1 MDSRWSDSKE
11 VEMPAEEFTH
21 TGTDV
26 ASRVRTGF
34 GDSSGAQLSDSS
46 ILSWINDGQ
55 REIVNSNPIL
65 RATKITDVV
74 AGQSDYSFPNDKV
87 LSIEALYIS
96 GYPLTNL
103 SPQSAREYIQ
113 AQDPTKLL
121 TSERPDVWYERAG
134 IITLFPVP
142 NKNLTNGLK
151 LEYIQN
157 PASLGSLSASLGIP
171 DRYFNELVNYV
182 IAQALE
188 MDENYD
194 ASNMKL
200 RQFRDGLD
208 RLSTKD
214 TLSQDS
220 QYTAVPADP
229 ADSWY

>member
-1 MDSRWSDSKE
+1 
-11 VEMPAEEFTH
+11 MPAEEFTH

-34 GDSSGAQLSDSS
+34 GDSSGAQLADSS

-103 SPQSAREYIQ
+103 SPQAAREYIQ
-113 AQDPTKLL
+113 AQDPAKLL
-121 TSERPDVWYERAG
+121 NAERPDVWYERAG

-142 NKNLTNGLK
+142 NKTVSNGLK
-151 LEYIQN
+151 LEYITN
-157 PASLGSLSASLGIP
+157 PVSLSLLSSALSIP

-220 QYTAVPADP
+220 QYTAIMADP
-229 ADSWY
+229 ADAWY

>member
-1 MDSRWSDSKE
+1 MDTRRTDSKE

-21 TGTDV
+21 TGTDI

-34 GDSSGAQLSDSS
+34 GDTSGAQLADVS
-46 ILSWINDGQ
+46 ILQWINDGQ

-65 RATKITDVV
+65 RGTKITDVV
-74 AGQSDYSFPNDKV
+74 TGQSDYSFPNDKV

-103 SPQSAREYIQ
+103 SPQAAREFIQ
-113 AQDPTKLL
+113 TQDPTKLL
-121 TSERPDVWYERAG
+121 TSELPEIWYERAG

-142 NKNLTNGLK
+142 NKTITNGLK
-151 LEYIQN
+151 LEYIMN
-157 PASLGSLSASLGIP
+157 PVSLASLTSALGIP

-182 IAQALE
+182 TAQALA

-194 ASNMKL
+194 ASTLKL

-208 RLSTKD
+208 RLSNKD
-214 TLSQDS
+214 TISQDS
-220 QYTAVPADP
+220 QYTVVMPDP
-229 ADSWY
+229 ADAWY

>member
-1 MDSRWSDSKE
+1 
-11 VEMPAEEFTH
+11 MPAEEFTH

-34 GDSSGAQLSDSS
+34 GDSSGAQLADSS

-103 SPQSAREYIQ
+103 SPQAAREYIQ

-121 TSERPDVWYERAG
+121 NAERPDVWYERAG

-142 NKNLTNGLK
+142 NKNITSGLK
-151 LEYIQN
+151 LEYITN
-157 PASLGSLSASLGIP
+157 PTALSALGSTLSVP
-171 DRYFNELVNYV
+171 DRYFNELVSYV

-220 QYTAVPADP
+220 QYAAVMADP
-229 ADSWY
+229 ADAWY

>member
-1 MDSRWSDSKE
+1 
-11 VEMPAEEFTH
+11 MPAEEFTH

-34 GDSSGAQLSDSS
+34 GDSSGAQLADAS

-74 AGQSDYSFPNDKV
+74 TGQSDYSFPNDKV

-103 SPQSAREYIQ
+103 SPQAAREFIQ
-113 AQDPTKLL
+113 SQDPSKLL
-121 TSERPDVWYERAG
+121 TSDRPEIWYERAG

-142 NKNLTNGLK
+142 SKTITNGLK
-151 LEYIQN
+151 LEYIKN
-157 PASLGSLSASLGIP
+157 PVALSALGSTLSVP
-171 DRYFNELVNYV
+171 DRYFNELVSYV

-220 QYTAVPADP
+220 EYPVILADP
-229 ADSWY
+229 LDAWY

>member
-1 MDSRWSDSKE
+1 
-11 VEMPAEEFTH
+11 MPAEEFTH

-34 GDSSGAQLSDSS
+34 GDSSGAQLADSS

-103 SPQSAREYIQ
+103 SPQAAREYIQ
-113 AQDPTKLL
+113 AQDPAKLL
-121 TSERPDVWYERAG
+121 NAERPDVWYERAG

-142 NKNLTNGLK
+142 NKSITNGLK
-151 LEYIQN
+151 LEYVTN
-157 PASLGSLSASLGIP
+157 PTSLSLLSAALSIP

-214 TLSQDS
+214 TISQDS
-220 QYTAVPADP
+220 QYTAVMADP
-229 ADSWY
+229 ADAWY

>member
-1 MDSRWSDSKE
+1 
-11 VEMPAEEFTH
+11 MPAEEFTH

-34 GDSSGAQLSDSS
+34 GDSSGAQLADSS

-103 SPQSAREYIQ
+103 SPQAAREYIQ
-113 AQDPTKLL
+113 AQDPAKLL
-121 TSERPDVWYERAG
+121 NAERPDVWYERAG

-142 NKNLTNGLK
+142 NKSITNGLK
-151 LEYIQN
+151 LEYVTN
-157 PASLGSLSASLGIP
+157 PTSLSLLSAALSIP

-182 IAQALE
+182 ISQALE
-188 MDENYD
+188 ADENYD
-194 ASNMKL
+194 AASYKL
-200 RQFRDGLD
+200 QQFRSGLD
-208 RLSTKD
+208 RLNLKD
-214 TLSQDS
+214 NLSQIDLY
-220 QYTAVPADP
+220 QQILPDP
-229 ADSWY
+229 DDFY